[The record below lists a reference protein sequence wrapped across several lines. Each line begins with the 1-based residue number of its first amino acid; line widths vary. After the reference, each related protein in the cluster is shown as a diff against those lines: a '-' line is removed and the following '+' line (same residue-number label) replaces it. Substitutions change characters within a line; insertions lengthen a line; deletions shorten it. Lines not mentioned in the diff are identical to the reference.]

1 MKSRYIF
8 SLNIP
13 SIYLLRNKSK
23 KKSGFNSARLWV
35 YLSLWFYRNFLF
47 YAQLTNSLIG
57 GFVYPILTISCQ
69 YMEQVNFRN

>member
-23 KKSGFNSARLWV
+23 KKAVSIPRVFE
-35 YLSLWFYRNFLF
+35 Y
-47 YAQLTNSLIG
+47 I
-57 GFVYPILTISCQ
+57 
-69 YMEQVNFRN
+69 

>member
-23 KKSGFNSARLWV
+23 KKAVSISARLWV
-35 YLSLWFYRNFLF
+35 YLSLWVDTGKNQNIEPEGW
-47 YAQLTNSLIG
+47 AS
-57 GFVYPILTISCQ
+57 
-69 YMEQVNFRN
+69 